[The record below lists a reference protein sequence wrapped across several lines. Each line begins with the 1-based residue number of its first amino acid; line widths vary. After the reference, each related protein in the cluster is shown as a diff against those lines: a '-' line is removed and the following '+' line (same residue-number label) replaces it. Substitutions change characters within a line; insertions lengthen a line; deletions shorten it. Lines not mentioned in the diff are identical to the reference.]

1 MYLKRLEIKGF
12 KSFSSKTVLDFLSP
26 EKGRNS
32 ITAIV
37 GPNGSGKSNISDAI
51 RWVMGEQRLKQ
62 LRGKKSSDVI
72 FSGSQTKGQLSA
84 AEVTMVLDND
94 KGEVLPDYNEITVTR
109 RLYRSGEGEY
119 LINNNNVRLLDVHIL
134 LAKLQFAQHSYTV
147 VGQGTIDRLLMVSP
161 AERKDFLDE
170 ASGIK
175 EYKIKQH
182 QAELKLSRSKE
193 NIDQAKILIQEV
205 EPRLRLLTRQV
216 KKLKQ
221 RQDVELQLRE
231 MQEQYYGS
239 IYSLNKEELDD
250 FKNKLDTIDK
260 HYRDNY
266 KNLNVIQEELATL
279 SRASSRQQVFDNL
292 QLEHNKTV
300 KEKHDL
306 ERNLAIRQGQMQSE
320 YSKAGKQNISWLE
333 NKISELE
340 QKKKEIEGQSNELD
354 HQVKIL
360 RDESAKKRAEF
371 EEMTNKKSALQIE
384 INNLNSKI
392 IEGQS
397 EQSIRQYSGPLAVQ
411 AVIENSVR
419 FGKIHGILAEL
430 GEVEEKFRLSLEIS
444 AGAYLSAIVV
454 DDDNVAR
461 QAIDFLR
468 QNRLGFAT
476 FLPLNKI
483 SYYAKDIDDS
493 IFSIEGVHGL
503 ASDLV
508 KYGSKFNQVFS
519 FVFGNTLVVEDLAT
533 VKKVG
538 IGKIRMVTLNGDIV
552 ERSGVM
558 KGGYRTQRN
567 KDVGF
572 DRKLF
577 LDQNSLNQVRME
589 LNEKTSESVN
599 LEKKIEE
606 MRVNLMEDE
615 KNKEA
620 IESKLEII
628 NERQNGV
635 ITELTTLQQDLT
647 FQSSDKDSYGD
658 ILKSLNEEKEKI
670 KNDIKI
676 KDKEIQ
682 VLSQK
687 IVDYNEEEEKKKNK
701 VFSLQDEM
709 QTIQNKVNEL
719 LMERNELRVK
729 IARLETKQDS
739 IVEEVRIEMNVSVE
753 NILERGIDIVK
764 EEDQREIISNKIQ
777 KLKYQLSLIGGIDD
791 EVIDEHTQTKE
802 KHDFLITQITDLE
815 KAITDLE
822 KMIIELDEVMKK
834 KRAVAFKRIQKEF
847 VRYIKIL
854 FGGGSADMKEI
865 YGYEEEE
872 KDEEQEEE
880 DIEEKPKSRKKIVT
894 GIDIMVNPPGKKIKF
909 INTLSGGER
918 TLASIALIC
927 AVLNYNPSPFV
938 VLDEVEAA
946 LDETNTRRFS
956 KIVTE
961 LSSMSQFII
970 ITHNRV
976 TMHSSDALYGVT
988 MGMDGIS
995 KLLSVKL
1002 EDIQPSK

>member
-12 KSFSSKTVLDFLSP
+12 KSFSSKTVLDFLAPKNGS
-26 EKGRNS
+26 NS
-32 ITAIV
+32 VTSIV

-51 RWVMGEQRLKQ
+51 RWVMGEQRLKH
-62 LRGKKSSDVI
+62 LRGKKSSDII

-84 AEVTMVLDND
+84 AEVTMVLEND
-94 KGEVLPDYNEITVTR
+94 KREVLPDHSEITVTR

-119 LINNNNVRLLDVHIL
+119 LINNNSVRLLDVHLL

-147 VGQGTIDRLLMVSP
+147 VGQGTIDKLLMVSP

-193 NIDQAKILIQEV
+193 NINQAKILIQEV
-205 EPRLRLLTRQV
+205 EPRLRLLARQV

-221 RQDVELQLRE
+221 RQEVELQLRE
-231 MQEQYYGS
+231 NQEQYYGS
-239 IYSLNKEELDD
+239 IYSINKKELDE
-250 FKNKLDTIDK
+250 FKIELDLIDK
-260 HYRDNY
+260 NYRDNY
-266 KNLNVIQEELATL
+266 KNLNTIQEELATL
-279 SRASSRQQVFDNL
+279 ARASSRQQVFDNL
-292 QLEHNKTV
+292 QLEHNKIV

-340 QKKKEIEGQSNELD
+340 QNKNEIEIHCNELA

-360 RDESAKKRAEF
+360 QEVIAKKKADF
-371 EEMTNKKSALQIE
+371 EEMITKKSNLQILV
-384 INNLNSKI
+384 NNLNSKI

-397 EQSIRQYSGPLAVQ
+397 EQSIRQYSGLLAVQ
-411 AVIENSVR
+411 AVIENATR
-419 FGKIHGILAEL
+419 FGKVHGILAEL
-430 GEVEEKFRLSLEIS
+430 GEVEEQFRLGLEIS
-444 AGAYLSAIVV
+444 AGAYLSAIVI
-454 DDDNVAR
+454 DDENVAR
-461 QAIDFLR
+461 NAIDFLR

-476 FLPLNKI
+476 FLPINKI
-483 SYYAKDIDDS
+483 NYYAKKIDDNVFN
-493 IFSIEGVHGL
+493 IKGVYGL
-503 ASDLV
+503 ASNLI
-508 KYGSKFNQVFS
+508 KHSSKFDKVFS
-519 FVFGNTLVVEDLAT
+519 FVFGNTLVIQDLA
-533 VKKVG
+533 VAKKVG
-538 IGKIRMVTLNGDIV
+538 IGTMRMVTLEGDII
-552 ERSGVM
+552 ESSGVM
-558 KGGYRTQRN
+558 KGGYRAQRRN
-567 KDVGF
+567 DIGF

-577 LDQNSLNQVRME
+577 LDQNTLNQVKLE
-589 LNEKTSESVN
+589 LNEKNEELLNIDT
-599 LEKKIEE
+599 KINE
-606 MRVNLMEDE
+606 MRNSLMEDE
-615 KNKEA
+615 RSKEA
-620 IESKLEII
+620 IESKMEMI
-628 NERQNGV
+628 NERQNSV
-635 ITELTTLQQDLT
+635 LTELTTLQQDLV
-647 FQSSDKDSYGD
+647 FQSSDKESYGD
-658 ILKSLNEEKEKI
+658 ILKELAKEKQKI
-670 KNDIKI
+670 KDDIRI

-682 VLSQK
+682 VLSKK
-687 IVDYNEEEEKKKNK
+687 IADYNEEEEKKKNK
-701 VFSLQDEM
+701 VFALQDEM

-739 IVEEVRIEMNVSVE
+739 IIEEVRIEMNVSVE
-753 NILERGIDIVK
+753 NIIERGIIVITK
-764 EEDQREIISNKIQ
+764 PEEREVISNKIQ

-802 KHDFLITQITDLE
+802 KYDFLISQITDLE
-815 KAITDLE
+815 KAIVDLE
-822 KMIIELDEVMKK
+822 KMIVELDDVMKK
-834 KRAVAFKRIQKEF
+834 KRAIAFKRIQKEF

-872 KDEEQEEE
+872 SEE
-880 DIEEKPKSRKKIVT
+880 DQENEIEEKTKSKKKIVT

-961 LSSMSQFII
+961 LSAMSQFII

-988 MGMDGIS
+988 MGIDGTS

-1002 EDIQPSK
+1002 GDIQTVK